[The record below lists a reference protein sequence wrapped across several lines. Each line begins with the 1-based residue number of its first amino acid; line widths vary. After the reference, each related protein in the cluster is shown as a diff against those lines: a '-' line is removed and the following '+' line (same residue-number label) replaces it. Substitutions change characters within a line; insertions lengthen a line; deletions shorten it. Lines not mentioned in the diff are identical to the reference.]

1 MADTDFMVME
11 YVRGFTLS
19 SRLKRGALS
28 TNEAVGYGSQ
38 IADAVS
44 KAHAAGIVHRDLKPA
59 NVMITEDGL
68 VKVLDFG
75 LAKFDSSAVNTQS
88 SAENLTIEQ
97 TLSLPGAVTGT
108 IAYMSPEQARGEREN
123 ARSDIFRLA
132 LCCLKC

>member
-1 MADTDFMVME
+1 MADTDFMVIE

-88 SAENLTIEQ
+88 SAENLTVEQ